1 MFNQMEKLATIR
13 NISILVFVSILIVI
27 GSYFVIKNYNKE
39 DEKLFDIFLA
49 DLYNDENVNLDEKL
63 YYLSSLD
70 KANVSFFSDLK
81 LTSIKN
87 LDRYEKIDKD
97 ILLLK
102 KALSDLDEDMIKT
115 LSLDDNFTFSEI
127 AKIYLYNININN
139 YEVSGPDKDNLNN
152 FFIKA
157 INRLSNEKN

>member
-1 MFNQMEKLATIR
+1 MEKLVTKR
-13 NISILVFVSILIVI
+13 NIILIGIVSFLLVVT
-27 GSYFVIKNYNKE
+27 SYFIIQNNNKK

-49 DLYNDENVNLDEKL
+49 DLYNEENINIDEKL

-70 KANVSFFSDLK
+70 KSNVSFFSDLK
-81 LTSIKN
+81 LNSIEN
-87 LDRYEKIDKD
+87 LDRYNKLERD

-102 KALSDLDEDMIKT
+102 KALIDLDEEMIKS
-115 LSLDDNFTFSEI
+115 LSLDDNFTFNEI
-127 AKIYLYNININN
+127 AKIYLYNLNIKN
-139 YEVSGPDKDNLNN
+139 YEFSESEKDNLNN